1 VTAYAAVTIGIV
13 AVVGL
18 TLGREIFPAGGVSQ
32 FQLRFRAPA
41 GTKFESTERLAT
53 DVLNEINKAAGPNNV
68 EITLGYVGVQPSSYP
83 INTIFLW
90 TGGSHEGVLQV
101 ALKPEAGIRVS
112 DFEETL
118 RRRFSERFPTAQFS
132 FEPGD
137 IVNRIMN
144 FGTST
149 PVEVAIAGP
158 DFPASRTFAA
168 KVREELGGFPPFAI
182 SSTARRSTIPRF
194 RST

>member
-1 VTAYAAVTIGIV
+1 FALSSSLVPVLAVWLSKAGAHAQDRGAHWVERLRARFLAVLDRLRPIRWPLVIAYAVVTV
-13 AVVGL
+13 AAVVVIGPR
-18 TLGREIFPAGGVSQ
+18 LGREIFPASGVHQ

-41 GTKFESTERLAT
+41 GTKFESTERLAV
-53 DVLNEINKAAGPNNV
+53 DVLNEINQAAGPHNV

-101 ALKPEAGIRVS
+101 SLKPEAGIRLT

-132 FEPGD
+132 F
-137 IVNRIMN
+137 
-144 FGTST
+144 
-149 PVEVAIAGP
+149 
-158 DFPASRTFAA
+158 
-168 KVREELGGFPPFAI
+168 
-182 SSTARRSTIPRF
+182 
-194 RST
+194 

>member
-1 VTAYAAVTIGIV
+1 MTAYAAVTIGIV
-13 AVVGL
+13 VAVGL

-53 DVLNEINKAAGPNNV
+53 DVLDEINQAAGPNNV

-101 ALKPEAGIRVS
+101 ALKPEAGIRLT
-112 DFEETL
+112 DFEEAL
-118 RRRFSERFPTAQFS
+118 RRRFSNAFPPRS
-132 FEPGD
+132 F
-137 IVNRIMN
+137 RSSR
-144 FGTST
+144 GTS
-149 PVEVAIAGP
+149 
-158 DFPASRTFAA
+158 
-168 KVREELGGFPPFAI
+168 
-182 SSTARRSTIPRF
+182 STGS
-194 RST
+194 

>member
-1 VTAYAAVTIGIV
+1 MTAYAAVTIGIV
-13 AVVGL
+13 VAVGL

-53 DVLNEINKAAGPNNV
+53 DVLDEIKQAAGPDNV

-101 ALKPEAGIRVS
+101 ALKPQAGIRLT
-112 DFEETL
+112 DFEEAST
-118 RRRFSERFPTAQFS
+118 TAIQQNAFRPRS
-132 FEPGD
+132 F
-137 IVNRIMN
+137 RSSLA
-144 FGTST
+144 T
-149 PVEVAIAGP
+149 
-158 DFPASRTFAA
+158 
-168 KVREELGGFPPFAI
+168 
-182 SSTARRSTIPRF
+182 SSTGS
-194 RST
+194 